1 MNKKK
6 ICPLKKQILNLTF
19 IMTKRVFLSF
29 ILILFFFAGCKQRPC
44 NTTNCDN
51 AGIVTFDGGDCYC
64 DCPLSTR
71 GVNCQINLMDSLAG
85 VYTLDDRCQSGNSI
99 STENLIRT
107 DSNYFD
113 LKSLG
118 NMPNPANTCPI
129 RIKIL
134 IDKAIIDSQFVCNDA
149 NVTDGYLIYGDGKV
163 DYVLHTLTI
172 NYYITHLM
180 GASNQ
185 IDTCAVYFTK

>member
-1 MNKKK
+1 VNKKK

-29 ILILFFFAGCKQRPC
+29 ILILIFFAGCKQRPC

-71 GVNCQINLMDSLAG
+71 GANCQINLMDSLAG
-85 VYTLDDRCQSGNSI
+85 LYTLDDRCTSGSNVSI
-99 STENLIRT
+99 ENLIRS
-107 DSNYFD
+107 DSNCFD
-113 LKSLG
+113 LSSLG
-118 NMPNPANTCPI
+118 NMPSPYNVCPI
-129 RIKIL
+129 RIKVSK
-134 IDKAIIDSQFVCNDA
+134 DKAIIDSQFVCNDA
-149 NVTDGYLIYGDGKV
+149 SITDGYLIYGHGKV
-163 DYVLHTLTI
+163 DYDLHTLAI

-180 GASNQ
+180 GGSNQ
-185 IDTCAVYFTK
+185 IDTCTVYLIK

>member
-1 MNKKK
+1 M
-6 ICPLKKQILNLTF
+6 L
-19 IMTKRVFLSF
+19 KRVYLFF
-29 ILILFFFAGCKQRPC
+29 ILLFLLFTNCKQRPC
-44 NTTNCDN
+44 GKTSCDN

-71 GVNCQINLMDSLAG
+71 GLNCQVNLMDSLAG

-99 STENLIRT
+99 STEDLIRT

-118 NMPNPANTCPI
+118 NMPLPASACPV

-134 IDKAIIDSQFVCNDA
+134 MDKVIIDSQFVCNNAD
-149 NVTDGYLIYGDGKV
+149 VTDSYLIYGNGKV
-163 DYVLHTLTI
+163 DYVKFTLTI

-180 GASNQ
+180 GGSNQ
-185 IDTCAVYFTK
+185 IDTCAVYLMK

>member
-1 MNKKK
+1 
-6 ICPLKKQILNLTF
+6 
-19 IMTKRVFLSF
+19 
-29 ILILFFFAGCKQRPC
+29 
-44 NTTNCDN
+44 
-51 AGIVTFDGGDCYC
+51 
-64 DCPLSTR
+64 
-71 GVNCQINLMDSLAG
+71 
-85 VYTLDDRCQSGNSI
+85 
-99 STENLIRT
+99 
-107 DSNYFD
+107 
-113 LKSLG
+113 
-118 NMPNPANTCPI
+118 MPNPANTCPI